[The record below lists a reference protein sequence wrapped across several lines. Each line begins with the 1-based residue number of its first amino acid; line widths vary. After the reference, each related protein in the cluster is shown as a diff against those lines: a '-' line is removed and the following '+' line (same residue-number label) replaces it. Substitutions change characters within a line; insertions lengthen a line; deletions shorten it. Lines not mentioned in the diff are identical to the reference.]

1 MALAVV
7 IRENIN
13 KYDGTATRS
22 IVAAIFGDLRA
33 ILSRGK
39 VAIDLTKDHKP
50 YDDS

>member
-22 IVAAIFGDLRA
+22 IVAAIVGESQA
-33 ILSRGK
+33 ILSQGE